1 MGGAPRAS
9 RRSFLYGAGATAA
22 AVAAGLPA
30 WAAVRRPFAPLLGA
44 WTSLDNCGL
53 LASAGYGFVEEEVD
67 RFLVP
72 GRDEAAFERNLAA
85 AARQPVP
92 VLSCVRFLPPELQS
106 IGPDAN
112 HDGIAAFSEI
122 VFRRARRAGVRY
134 IVFGSP
140 RSRKVPDGFSREAA
154 KAQLV
159 ALGRILGPI
168 AQANDVIM
176 VLEPLNQSE
185 TNFINR
191 VSEGAEIVRAAGHPH
206 FRLMADLFHMKTED
220 EGPQSIL
227 ANGDLLHHAQI
238 AEKQGRRAPGV
249 SNEDFIPYFKAL
261 WDVGYAGPLSVEC
274 IWSDVQ
280 TEAPLASRTISGQI
294 ARMVK
299 AG

>member
-1 MGGAPRAS
+1 MGGARMVG
-9 RRSFLYGAGATAA
+9 RRGFLHGAGAA
-22 AVAAGLPA
+22 AVLAAGFPA
-30 WAAVRRPFAPLLGA
+30 RLEARRAFSPLLGA
-44 WTSLDNCGL
+44 WTSLDNAGL
-53 LASAGYGFVEEEVD
+53 LAGAGYGFVEEEVD
-67 RFLVP
+67 RFLAP
-72 GRDEAAFERNLAA
+72 GQDEAAFERILAGA
-85 AARQPVP
+85 AQQPLP
-92 VLSCVRFLPPELQS
+92 VLSCVRFLPPDLQS
-106 IGPDAN
+106 VGPDAN

-122 VFRRARRAGVRY
+122 VFRRAKRAGVRY

-140 RSRKVPDGFSREAA
+140 RSRRVPDGFSRDAA
-154 KAQLV
+154 KAQLA

-168 AQANDVIM
+168 AQANDVTV

-191 VSEGAEIVRAAGHPH
+191 VSEGAEIVRAVRHPH
-206 FRLMADLFHMKTED
+206 FRLMADLFHMKTEN
-220 EGPQSIL
+220 EGPESIL

-274 IWSDVQ
+274 IWSDINA
-280 TEAPLASRTISGQI
+280 EAPLASRTITAQI
-294 ARMVK
+294 AQLVK